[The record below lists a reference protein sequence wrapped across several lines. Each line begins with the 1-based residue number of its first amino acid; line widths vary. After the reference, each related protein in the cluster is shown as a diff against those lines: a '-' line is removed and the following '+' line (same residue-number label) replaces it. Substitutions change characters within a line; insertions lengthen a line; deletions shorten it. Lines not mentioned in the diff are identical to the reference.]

1 MMQEISSKIDV
12 LGKKY
17 IENYASMKKIIL
29 KLESYFELSK
39 NEGSKEKI
47 KRARKRKKLLAREK
61 IDLLIDKNK
70 PSVELMSLAG
80 LRHEGGFGAG
90 GTTVVVLG
98 YVSGVLCLIN
108 ANVATR
114 KAGAIDYATSLKNLR
129 LSQIASEN
137 KLLTINLVESGG
149 ANLPDQ
155 DRVFNNYGK
164 FFMEMSQRSKEGVPS
179 ISVVFGNATAGGAY
193 VPGMSDYTI
202 MQKNNAKVFLAG
214 PPLVKMATNEDA
226 NDEELGGA
234 LMHSSISGV
243 SDFLA
248 DDEKHAL
255 KIARDLVSKISPLK
269 PKNNDFEKNALMP
282 RFVEDEILGII
293 PSNLKKPFDIRELI
307 MRFIDS
313 SEFSEFKENYGKTML
328 CCWAKINGYPVG
340 IIANNGVI
348 FIESARK
355 ATHFIQ
361 LANKSNTPLLFIHN
375 TTGFMVGKKH
385 EQSGMIN
392 SGSQLIHA
400 VAGSTVPHISLQ
412 IGNSYGA
419 GNYAMCGR
427 SFNPRFL
434 FSYPNSKS
442 GVMGAEQLAGVMEIV
457 KRRSSQSLN
466 KKIDEKLLQ
475 EEKKKLA
482 DQADKKASV
491 WHTTSEV
498 WDDGVIDPRDTRKYL
513 SLCLAAVYK
522 SEIKG
527 SNSFGVFRM

>member
-1 MMQEISSKIDV
+1 MKIKKSNIDV
-12 LGKKY
+12 LSSDF
-17 IENYASMKKIIL
+17 IENEISMKKLL
-29 KLESYFELSK
+29 KELHTYYEFSLS
-39 NEGSKEKI
+39 EGSKDKI
-47 KRARKRKKLLAREK
+47 KRARKRNKLLAREK
-61 IDLLIDKNK
+61 INLLLDKDR
-70 PSVELMSLAG
+70 PSIELMPLAG
-80 LRHEGGFGAG
+80 LKHKNGFGAG

-98 YVSGVLCLIN
+98 YVSNVLCLIN

-164 FFMEMSQRSKEGVPS
+164 FFMEMSKRSKKGVPT

-193 VPGMSDYTI
+193 VPGMSDYSI
-202 MQKNNAKVFLAG
+202 FQKNTAKVFLAG
-214 PPLVKMATNEDA
+214 PPLVKMATNEES

-234 LMHSSISGV
+234 QMHSSISGV

-248 DDEKHAL
+248 EDEKDAIEITKKL
-255 KIARDLVSKISPLK
+255 ITKITPLNDQNQKRDVLP
-269 PKNNDFEKNALMP
+269 PKFPKE
-282 RFVEDEILGII
+282 EIFGII

-307 MRFIDS
+307 KRFIDDS
-313 SEFSEFKENYGKTML
+313 DFVEFKENYGRTMF
-328 CCWAKINGYPVG
+328 CCWTKINGYRVG

-355 ATHFIQ
+355 ATNFIQ
-361 LANKSNTPLLFIHN
+361 LANKSNTPLLFVHN
-375 TTGFMVGKKH
+375 TTGFMVGKRY
-385 EQSGMIN
+385 EQGGMIN
-392 SGSQLIHA
+392 CGAQLIHA

-412 IGNSYGA
+412 VGNSYGA

-427 SFNPRFL
+427 SFEPRFL
-434 FSYPNSKS
+434 FSYPNVKS
-442 GVMGAEQLAGVMEIV
+442 GVMGADQLSGVMEIV
-457 KRRSSQSLN
+457 KRNSASSLN
-466 KKIDEKLLQ
+466 KKIDEEQLKIDKKLLA
-475 EEKKKLA
+475 EEA
-482 DQADKKASV
+482 DQKASV

-498 WDDGVIDPRDTRKYL
+498 WDDGVIDPSETRKYL
-513 SLCLAAVYK
+513 SLALSAVHNNK
-522 SEIKG
+522 IKG

>member
-1 MMQEISSKIDV
+1 MKELNSKIDV
-12 LGKKY
+12 LSSKY

-155 DRVFNNYGK
+155 DRVFNNYGAMFK
-164 FFMEMSQRSKEGVPS
+164 EMSQRSKDGILS
-179 ISVVFGNATAGGAY
+179 ISIVFGNATAGGAY

-202 MQKNNAKVFLAG
+202 MQKDQAKVFLAG
-214 PPLVKMATNEDA
+214 PPLVKMATNEEST
-226 NDEELGGA
+226 DEELGGA
-234 LMHSSISGV
+234 IMHSNLSGV

-248 DDEKHAL
+248 ENEDDAI
-255 KIARDLVSKISPLK
+255 KIARDVVEFNIKDNPIKKINDQNP
-269 PKNNDFEKNALMP
+269 PKYDKE
-282 RFVEDEILGII
+282 EILGII
-293 PSNLKKPFDIRELI
+293 PENLKTPFDIRDLI
-307 MRFIDS
+307 VRFVDDS
-313 SEFSEFKENYGKTML
+313 KFTEFKTNYGLTMK
-328 CCWAKINGYPVG
+328 CGWAKVNNRKIG
-340 IIANNGVI
+340 IVASNGVI
-348 FIESARK
+348 FSESAKK
-355 ATHFIQ
+355 ATQFIQ
-361 LANKSNTPLLFIHN
+361 LANKSNIPILFIHN
-375 TTGFMVGKKH
+375 TTGFMVGKRH
-385 EQSGMIN
+385 EQKAIIN
-392 SGSQLIHA
+392 HGAQLIHA
-400 VAGSTVPHISLQ
+400 VAGSEVPHITLLV
-412 IGNSYGA
+412 GNSYGA

-427 SFNPRFL
+427 SFDPRFL
-434 FSYPNSKS
+434 FAYPNVKS
-442 GVMGAEQLAGVMEIV
+442 GVMGAEQLAGVMEIIKV
-457 KRRSSQSLN
+457 NSAAKQN
-466 KKIDEKLLQ
+466 KKLDKRQLNRDKKNLILLA
-475 EEKKKLA
+475 EEK
-482 DQADKKASV
+482 ASI

-498 WDDGVIDPRDTRKYL
+498 MDDGVIDPRETRSYL
-513 SLCLAAVYK
+513 KMCLEIIYK
-522 SEIKG
+522 EKIKG
-527 SNSFGVFRM
+527 SKSFGTFRM

>member
-1 MMQEISSKIDV
+1 MKGKKSNIDV
-12 LGKKY
+12 LSSNF
-17 IENYASMKKIIL
+17 IENEISMKKL
-29 KLESYFELSK
+29 LKELNSYFKLSKLEGNK
-39 NEGSKEKI
+39 DKI
-47 KRARKRKKLLAREK
+47 KRTRKRNKLLAREK
-61 IDLLIDKNK
+61 IDLLLDKNK
-70 PSVELMSLAG
+70 PHIELMSLAG
-80 LRHEGGFGAG
+80 LKHENGFGAG

-98 YVSGVLCLIN
+98 YVSNVLCLIN

-129 LSQIASEN
+129 LSQIANEN

-164 FFMEMSQRSKEGVPS
+164 FFMEMSRRSKEGIPT

-193 VPGMSDYTI
+193 VPGMSDYSI
-202 MQKNNAKVFLAG
+202 LQKNAAKVFLAG

-226 NDEELGGA
+226 NEEELGGA
-234 LMHSSISGV
+234 QMHSSISGV

-248 DDEKHAL
+248 NDEKHAIEITKNL
-255 KIARDLVSKISPLK
+255 VKKITQPAVNNYESDASSPK
-269 PKNNDFEKNALMP
+269 
-282 RFVEDEILGII
+282 FVKDEILGII
-293 PSNLKKPFDIRELI
+293 SSNLKKPFDIRELVK
-307 MRFIDS
+307 RFVDS
-313 SEFSEFKENYGKTML
+313 SEFIEFKENYGRTMF
-328 CCWAKINGYPVG
+328 CCWTKINGYPIG

-375 TTGFMVGKKH
+375 TTGFMVGKRY
-385 EQSGMIN
+385 EQNGMIN

-412 IGNSYGA
+412 VGNSYGA

-427 SFNPRFL
+427 SFDPRFL
-434 FSYPNSKS
+434 FSYPNVKS
-442 GVMGAEQLAGVMEIV
+442 GVMGADQLSGVMEII
-457 KRRSSQSLN
+457 KRNSASSLN
-466 KKIDEKLLQ
+466 KAIDEEKLKI
-475 EEKKKLA
+475 EKEKLA
-482 DQADKKASV
+482 EQADKKASV

-498 WDDGVIDPRDTRKYL
+498 WDDGVIDPTDTRKYL
-513 SLCLAAVYK
+513 SLALAAVYNN
-522 SEIKG
+522 EIKG
-527 SNSFGVFRM
+527 SSSFGVFRM